1 MGATRATVF
10 PETLAPAP
18 GAERGSE
25 AADARRL
32 LPVTV
37 ADGRVVTG
45 DRAILAGLGAHVAQ
59 STHGRSDV
67 GVVLRVRTASGTPAS
82 SEDAAVGSLC
92 CKRCG
97 ARSAVCERSLNRP
110 RLGDN
115 TRTPLGAG
123 SWQAPG

>member
-18 GAERGSE
+18 GAEHASE
-25 AADARRL
+25 AA
-32 LPVTV
+32 
-37 ADGRVVTG
+37 G

-59 STHGRSDV
+59 STQGRSDV
-67 GVVLRVRTASGTPAS
+67 GVILRVRTAGGTPAS

-97 ARSAVCERSLNRP
+97 ARRP
-110 RLGDN
+110 WHV
-115 TRTPLGAG
+115 TAASTA
-123 SWQAPG
+123 APW

>member
-1 MGATRATVF
+1 MRPLRRPAAMGATRATVF

-18 GAERGSE
+18 GAERASE

-59 STHGRSDV
+59 STQGRSDV
-67 GVVLRVRTASGTPAS
+67 GVILRVRTANGTPAS

-97 ARSAVCERSLNRP
+97 ARRP
-110 RLGDN
+110 WHV
-115 TRTPLGAG
+115 TAASTA
-123 SWQAPG
+123 APW